1 MHGSAA
7 QVREYVRA
15 LDAACG
21 ALDVA
26 IIPVLALPFPYFSF
40 AKSACVQASRIRFA
54 AQDVSAHREGA
65 FTGEVS
71 AAMLSD
77 IGVEYAIIG
86 HSERR
91 RYHGEGDAFI
101 AKKAEQLQH
110 AGVKAIACVGE
121 TLEEYQAGRTQEVLA
136 QQLSTLIPA
145 LSSACVVAYEPVWAI
160 GSGKTPR
167 CDEIE
172 AATAFLTTQ
181 LKEALDHSPAVVY
194 GGSVNRSNA
203 HEILGTPGIAGALV
217 GGASLNIDE
226 MQTILHSAQMLAP
239 KG

>member
-7 QVREYVRA
+7 QVREHLRA

-21 ALDVA
+21 QLDA
-26 IIPVLALPFPYFSF
+26 RIIPVLALPFLYLYI
-40 AKSACVQASRIRFA
+40 AKAACAQASRIRFA

-91 RYHGEGDAFI
+91 RYHGESDALI
-101 AKKAEQLQH
+101 AQKAAQLQH

-121 TLEEYQAGRTQEVLA
+121 TLEEYQAGHTQAVLA

-145 LSSACVVAYEPVWAI
+145 LTAACVVAYEPVWAI
-160 GSGKTPR
+160 GTGKTPR

-203 HEILGTPGIAGALV
+203 REILGTPGVAGALV

-226 MQTILHSAQMLAP
+226 MQTILHSAQTLAP